1 MIEASGL
8 EEVPE
13 AFFLHPRVN
22 LHPRVAGSAVSPG
35 LPGWLRH
42 AFSGGKQPRKFCPV
56 AGNVHVY
63 VIK

>member
-42 AFSGGKQPRKFCPV
+42 APSP
-56 AGNVHVY
+56 AGSNPGNFAL
-63 VIK
+63 

>member
-22 LHPRVAGSAVSPG
+22 LHPRVAGSVSPG

-42 AFSGGKQPRKFCPV
+42 APSP
-56 AGNVHVY
+56 AGSNPGSFGSVDF
-63 VIK
+63 

>member
-1 MIEASGL
+1 LIEASGL

-13 AFFLHPRVN
+13 AFF
-22 LHPRVAGSAVSPG
+22 VSTCEFTSTC
-35 LPGWLRH
+35 GWLRRFPGP
-42 AFSGGKQPRKFCPV
+42 ARLAPPCSFSGGKQPRKFCPV